1 MALTYANDMVNTRR
15 RLTAACRPLTLV
27 LVLTVALVIATG
39 CGIVR
44 HTLVSSGT
52 DTMAHLLTS
61 VQAQPDPE
69 LVRQGLPAF
78 ILLLDGLIEA
88 SPENPKLLRAAATS
102 YVAYA
107 QAFLADPKDEERAAR
122 LYDRAHHY
130 GMRLLQRHKRLAATL
145 RNSGDAFELALRTC
159 SAEDVPDLYV
169 AGTAWLGWIIAK
181 PDSIEALAD
190 LPRALDLM
198 ERILELDEGYGNGS
212 AHLTFGIY
220 YAIQPAGAGQ
230 DLAKSRHHFNRAIEL
245 GGGND
250 LTARLLYAEFIGKA
264 TLDRDFFSGQLE
276 DILEF
281 DVTVA
286 PEHRLANELA
296 LQRARML
303 LLNQDDYF

>member
-1 MALTYANDMVNTRR
+1 MALSNANDTVNTRR
-15 RLTAACRPLTLV
+15 RLATAYRSLIPVSALI
-27 LVLTVALVIATG
+27 VALVVATG

-88 SPENPKLLRAAATS
+88 YPENPKLLRAAATS

-145 RNSGDAFELALRTC
+145 SKSGDAFELALRTC

-198 ERILELDEGYGNGS
+198 ERILELDESYGNGS

-276 DILEF
+276 DILKF
-281 DVTVA
+281 DVTIA
-286 PEHRLANELA
+286 PDHRLANELA

>member
-1 MALTYANDMVNTRR
+1 MALPYVNDAVNTRR
-15 RLTAACRPLTLV
+15 RLATARRSLV
-27 LVLTVALVIATG
+27 LVLTVALVTATG
-39 CGIVR
+39 CGIIR
-44 HTLVSSGT
+44 RSLVSSGT

-88 SPENPKLLRAAATS
+88 YPENPELLRAAATS

-130 GMRLLQRHKRLAATL
+130 GMRLLQRHKHLAATL
-145 RNSGDAFELALRTC
+145 RSSGDSFELALRTC

-230 DLAKSRHHFNRAIEL
+230 DLAKSRHHFKRAIEL

-276 DILEF
+276 DILKF
-281 DVTVA
+281 DVTIA
-286 PEHRLANELA
+286 PDHRLANELA